1 MSSKKALRKQ
11 QREAERKEAR
21 KGINPALLFILAIG
35 LAVLGTVAVAAIFGE
50 SSAPGDPPRPGA
62 VWSEAHGHWH

>member
-11 QREAERKEAR
+11 QREAEREEHK
-21 KGINPALLFILAIG
+21 KGMNPALLFILAIG
-35 LAVLGTVAVAAIFGE
+35 VAVLVTVGVSVVFVG
-50 SSAPGDPPRPGA
+50 SSAPGDPPTPGA

>member
-1 MSSKKALRKQ
+1 MSSKKARRKKR
-11 QREAERKEAR
+11 REEEKQERR
-21 KGINPALLFILAIG
+21 TGMNPALLFILAIG
-35 LAVLGTVAVAAIFGE
+35 VAVLVTVVVSVVFVG

>member
-11 QREAERKEAR
+11 QREAAKEESR
-21 KGINPALLFILAIG
+21 KGMNPAILFILAIG
-35 LAVLGTVAVAAIFGE
+35 VAVLVTVVVAAVFGE